1 MQAQGLSHHLMRRA
15 LSQEEE
21 ERGEY
26 VYVYVYV
33 YLHVWYVT

>member
-1 MQAQGLSHHLMRRA
+1 MQAQGLSHHLMYRA
-15 LSQEEE
+15 LSQDEE

-26 VYVYVYV
+26 VCVYA

>member
-1 MQAQGLSHHLMRRA
+1 MQAQGLSHHLMRWA
-15 LSQEEE
+15 LSKEEG

-26 VYVYVYV
+26 VYVYA